1 MQSLTSIRRISLIV
15 VILGCCGLSETLL
28 SQMPCQ
34 VTFPTASLSIPYVKG
49 EPPLDIDPTSVTWKT
64 TGTATIV
71 KNCSRNVDYPDL
83 NTKARGFWTDSALY
97 LRFACPYRSLNRFPL
112 AADGADR
119 DKLWDRDVVEV
130 FLGDDWKN
138 IRHYRE
144 YEIAPTGER
153 VDWRLTLTGEARA
166 DRGIQAGR
174 HEPES
179 MKQPRSGTRPPEFL
193 WRPCRARKWFQAR
206 VGV

>member
-1 MQSLTSIRRISLIV
+1 MESLTSTHRISLFV

-64 TGTATIV
+64 TGTARIV
-71 KNCSRNVDYPDL
+71 KDCSRRVDYPDL
-83 NTKARGFWTDSALY
+83 NTEARGFWTDNALY
-97 LRFACPYRSLNRFPL
+97 LRFACPYRSLNRFPP

-130 FLGDDWKN
+130 RSEEHTSELQSPM
-138 IRHYRE
+138 YL
-144 YEIAPTGER
+144 
-153 VDWRLTLTGEARA
+153 VCRLLLE
-166 DRGIQAGR
+166 
-174 HEPES
+174 
-179 MKQPRSGTRPPEFL
+179 
-193 WRPCRARKWFQAR
+193 
-206 VGV
+206 